1 MLSVFL
7 VQGKHTLQQNLFP
20 DTAQNCAHEKMCKNV
35 LRVSLQ
41 ADKLLMT
48 IFGWTEKPA
57 SVWCWVCFSYV
68 HLGENKIHTK
78 KFYSEGCNIL
88 LLLKK
93 LLQLFVHE

>member
-7 VQGKHTLQQNLFP
+7 AQGKHTLQQNLFP

-48 IFGWTEKPA
+48 IFG
-57 SVWCWVCFSYV
+57 
-68 HLGENKIHTK
+68 
-78 KFYSEGCNIL
+78 
-88 LLLKK
+88 
-93 LLQLFVHE
+93 